1 MLALNNNQVSPSGI
15 DMLRPETDHERKIKE
30 LI

>member
-1 MLALNNNQVSPSGI
+1 MLSLSNNQVPLSGI